1 MTKSAFTIYH
11 LAPHILQPQLP
22 ASLLEFAGPVCDYS
36 NRLVYL
42 LGDYVEKYLL
52 AIRRDIVEEDLAGKV
67 RDDLLRTPELQR
79 VIQLLHG
86 HCENRKV
93 EIGVIEALAILP
105 SQRPITAALR
115 DLPFSLSAAEGY
127 DIHLRL
133 TGLVGGVGEPAP
145 VRRQPPSARV

>member
-1 MTKSAFTIYH
+1 M
-11 LAPHILQPQLP
+11 
-22 ASLLEFAGPVCDYS
+22 
-36 NRLVYL
+36 VYL

>member
-1 MTKSAFTIYH
+1 MGPLNLNTSIRCSVASEVASPEFATSAAKPGSDKVSIYH

-79 VIQLLHG
+79 AMGMRCNYI
-86 HCENRKV
+86 R
-93 EIGVIEALAILP
+93 IALA
-105 SQRPITAALR
+105 
-115 DLPFSLSAAEGY
+115 
-127 DIHLRL
+127 
-133 TGLVGGVGEPAP
+133 GLYLV
-145 VRRQPPSARV
+145 SSNAR

>member
-1 MTKSAFTIYH
+1 MLSTFRSRKPAFMTSAAKPGSDKVSIYH

-52 AIRRDIVEEDLAGKV
+52 AVRRDIVEEDLAGKV

-79 VIQLLHG
+79 AMGMRCNYIRIALPGLYLLQCCRATVASRAG
-86 HCENRKV
+86 DV
-93 EIGVIEALAILP
+93 ASPVSVLTSGPAGGASLLASSVLI
-105 SQRPITAALR
+105 
-115 DLPFSLSAAEGY
+115 
-127 DIHLRL
+127 
-133 TGLVGGVGEPAP
+133 
-145 VRRQPPSARV
+145 